1 MNILRGLLFIIMLTI
16 SQSSL
21 SVDSGGNSV
30 YIDQSNADSSSVS
43 ITQTGSNNTVG
54 DPTSV
59 AYPSF
64 IIEGNSMFMTFT
76 QDGMNNALTGNI
88 IGGGTTANITQ
99 TGNSNSTNI
108 NMGIMG
114 TASGLLNMTFTG
126 SNNIS
131 NMNIGILHDSGNYDY
146 TALITGSNNILTNTI
161 NSKYVVDS
169 FTVTGSNN
177 TITTNQIGANGS
189 NIVKGNNIAISNI
202 GSNNVI
208 GVTQDGTTNPNSVII
223 NLTGSNAA
231 VSVIQH

>member
-1 MNILRGLLFIIMLTI
+1 MNILRGLLLLTMLTL

-21 SVDSGGNSV
+21 SADSGGNSV

-64 IIEGNSMFMTFT
+64 IVEGNSMFMTFI
-76 QDGMNNALTGNI
+76 QDGMNNALTGDI

-99 TGNSNSTNI
+99 TGNSNSTDI
-108 NMGIMG
+108 NMGVMG

-131 NMNIGILHDSGNYDY
+131 NMSIGILHDSGNYSY
-146 TALITGSNNILTNTI
+146 TSILTGDNNILTSAI

-169 FTVTGSNN
+169 FIVTGSNN
-177 TITTNQIGANGS
+177 NITTNQIGANGS
-189 NIVKGNNIAISNI
+189 NLVVGNNITINNI

-208 GVTQDGTTNPNSVII
+208 GVTQDGTTNPNSAII

-231 VSVIQH
+231 VSVVQH